1 MSVLIKTIVRIVNKV
16 KGFFIQVIPIKL
28 KNLSED
34 HKMVAIE

>member
-1 MSVLIKTIVRIVNKV
+1 MSVQITMIVRIVNKV

-28 KNLSED
+28 KNLIED